1 MHQRTSNRHSVTI
14 KLILDFQ
21 SYVWDNPIHNRKD
34 SMQTKEIISALKD
47 TDTFLITYYA
57 KKYRAI
63 ITRKGKTD
71 HKTKT
76 WITPKGSYCFCYYD
90 LDAETMNPYRTATN
104 PTRIELI

>member
-1 MHQRTSNRHSVTI
+1 
-14 KLILDFQ
+14 
-21 SYVWDNPIHNRKD
+21 
-34 SMQTKEIISALKD
+34 MQTKEIISTLKD

-57 KKYRAI
+57 KKYREI
-63 ITRKGKTD
+63 ITRKGNID

-76 WITPKGSYCFCYYD
+76 WTPQKGNLCFCYHD